1 MADADLYDY
10 DLPPELI
17 AQQALAD
24 RAAARLLVVHR
35 ATGTLEHRQI
45 RDLPELLAPGD
56 LVVVNDT
63 RVVPARL
70 IGRRAATGGAWE
82 GLFLRVDETTGL
94 WQILAHTRGR
104 PAIGE
109 SVALVDRT
117 GAEGVTLELVGRGLG
132 GTWLV
137 RPSVAGPAEEVLARV
152 GRVPLPGYIRGGDE
166 QHGDLE
172 RYQTVFARAAGS
184 AAAPTAGLHFTPDL
198 LAALAARGIGR
209 ADVTLH
215 VGIDTFRPI
224 TAERLDD
231 HPMHTEWCACP
242 EPTAAAI
249 RMTKARGGRVVA
261 VGTTAMRTLETAAR
275 SGAVSAWSGPT
286 DLFIRPGFSFHAVD
300 CLLTNFH
307 LPRTTLLVLVST
319 FASREL
325 IQAAYAEAIRERYR
339 FLSYGDAMV
348 IV

>member
-45 RDLPELLAPGD
+45 RDLPEILAPGD

-104 PAIGE
+104 PALGE
-109 SVALVDRT
+109 SVALVDRA

-166 QHGDLE
+166 QQGDLE
-172 RYQTVFARAAGS
+172 RYQTVFARQAGS

-249 RMTKARGGRVVA
+249 RVTKARGGRVMA

-275 SGAVSAWSGPT
+275 AGAVSAWSGPT

-307 LPRTTLLVLVST
+307 LPRTTLLVLVSA

-325 IQAAYAEAIRERYR
+325 IRHAYAEAIRERYR
-339 FLSYGDAMV
+339 FLSYGDAML